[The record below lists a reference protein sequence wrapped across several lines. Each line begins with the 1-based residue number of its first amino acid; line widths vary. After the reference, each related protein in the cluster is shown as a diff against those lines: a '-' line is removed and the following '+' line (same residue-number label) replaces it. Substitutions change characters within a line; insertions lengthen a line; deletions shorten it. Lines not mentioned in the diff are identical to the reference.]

1 MTAILCIKI
10 KIRNSINAAQ
20 TAQLQTPAN
29 QQYEINTHI
38 RYLIIFKHTLTYNFL
53 FCGEQPIIKDHHI
66 TIGHVKI
73 PVNPE
78 YQIACSILLLQCDC
92 GSIYELRHST
102 TKRRLDADIMA
113 ALEAQSQTSMTNT
126 RNLCY
131 PPPELYPKIDLAQL
145 QFTPRSSRVG
155 STTELCTR
163 EPDIDGNTTILEE
176 TTLNILPEL
185 SERRILNPPKP
196 LSRKLKTRYVRV
208 PF

>member
-1 MTAILCIKI
+1 MWIKI

-38 RYLIIFKHTLTYNFL
+38 RYLIIFNHTLTHNL
-53 FCGEQPIIKDHHI
+53 FYCGEQPIIKDHHI
-66 TIGHVKI
+66 TIGHVKV

-92 GSIYELRHST
+92 GSIYELRHIT
-102 TKRRLDADIMA
+102 TKLKLDIDIMA
-113 ALEAQSQTSMTNT
+113 ALESQSQAPMTNT

-131 PPPELYPKIDLAQL
+131 PPPKLYPKLDLTQL
-145 QFTPRSSRVG
+145 QLCPRPSHIG
-155 STTELCTR
+155 STTNLFAR
-163 EPDIDGNTTILEE
+163 EPDIDENTTILEE
-176 TTLNILPEL
+176 TTLSILPEL

-196 LSRKLKTRYVRV
+196 QSRKPKTRYVRV